1 MAEQLKE
8 FANVALTAASFDSSG
23 EYNILTNNS
32 TTQAVIKD
40 IDAVAGTNVTNS
52 NIKIKNG
59 ISTIAT
65 GGLSSG
71 SEIIPVSRSVKLSLD
86 PIPSAGTSKTF
97 KAYTLSS
104 QAYQNYVDHEL
115 VQVSGNTYPMISGT
129 SYVNSFTNGSEI
141 AMTNVMITNSSFFFI
156 DTAGTRAWHCRWDG
170 NSDWQLRYAA
180 VTSGVGTS
188 SVTIGSWVNATSSL
202 GISSYMCPTF
212 DPDNNKFYF
221 QQNFHRLYE
230 VNMTTLAVTTHGG
243 AFTGITGNAAQST
256 YNVGAFSNGFYFA
269 NQTNQVNQL
278 VYTNP
283 VTGKK
288 GRIYRGS
295 TFLIGA
301 NHCLAVCYN
310 PTDKNYYITTTDGGG
325 YMNLNY
331 VTEAELNAGG
341 NHTPTF
347 VGQFQL
353 GHNNMNHMGSSNI
366 GYQTY
371 TDTSSR
377 VVIVQPTTSG
387 YTTINTYTNST
398 LTYSSATIV
407 TTASSA
413 VPLNQITAEMSI
425 KVSGVEITGVS

>member
-1 MAEQLKE
+1 
-8 FANVALTAASFDSSG
+8 
-23 EYNILTNNS
+23 
-32 TTQAVIKD
+32 
-40 IDAVAGTNVTNS
+40 
-52 NIKIKNG
+52 
-59 ISTIAT
+59 
-65 GGLSSG
+65 
-71 SEIIPVSRSVKLSLD
+71 
-86 PIPSAGTSKTF
+86 
-97 KAYTLSS
+97 
-104 QAYQNYVDHEL
+104 
-115 VQVSGNTYPMISGT
+115 
-129 SYVNSFTNGSEI
+129 
-141 AMTNVMITNSSFFFI
+141 
-156 DTAGTRAWHCRWDG
+156 
-170 NSDWQLRYAA
+170 
-180 VTSGVGTS
+180 
-188 SVTIGSWVNATSSL
+188 
-202 GISSYMCPTF
+202 MCPTF